1 VRTAL
6 SVPIADRHGRHSGIS
21 RQRRRSHAVS
31 RKERFPDRTEKDC
44 FRKFNCSVPARNAMV
59 YTKSPAEFI
68 QALGLREVDAGAN
81 VLVASGASDVA
92 FTRTAEREGMV
103 TVAPSQAAVDLLT
116 GPGRNPAEAEELLD
130 WMEVNESEWR
140 A

>member
-1 VRTAL
+1 
-6 SVPIADRHGRHSGIS
+6 
-21 RQRRRSHAVS
+21 
-31 RKERFPDRTEKDC
+31 
-44 FRKFNCSVPARNAMV
+44 MV